1 MKGAPSVWA
10 RVRRLETT
18 RVPRRGLSSWGPE
31 LLRAVDEIA
40 AERGLDP
47 ADVLAEAQAIMEQ
60 CEAAGATT
68 SQEVVAF
75 LAAETGEDPAA
86 LWAELAP
93 VLGEHSTWAG

>member
-10 RVRRLETT
+10 RVRRLEANRGT
-18 RVPRRGLSSWGPE
+18 RHRPASWGPE
-31 LLRAVDEIA
+31 LHRAVDEVA

-47 ADVLAEAQAIMEQ
+47 ADVLAEAVAIAER
-60 CEAAGATT
+60 CDAASATT
-68 SQEVVAF
+68 SRGVVAF

-93 VLGEHSTWAG
+93 GLGEEGAWAG